1 MQTIDKLTVPQFETL
16 IERVI
21 ERKILELFAD
31 PDQGLE
37 LRPSVKAKLRHSIAA
52 VRRGER
58 GIPAEQVAKELGLKW

>member
-21 ERKILELFAD
+21 ERKIFELFDD
-31 PDQGLE
+31 PDQGPE
-37 LRPSVKAKLRHSIAA
+37 LKPSVKARLRRSMAA

-58 GIPAEQVAKELGLKW
+58 GIPAKQVARDLGLKW

>member
-1 MQTIDKLTVPQFETL
+1 MQTIGKMTVPQFERL

-21 ERKILELFAD
+21 ERKIYELFPD

-37 LRPSVKAKLRHSIAA
+37 LRPSVKTKLRRSMAA

-58 GIPAEQVAKELGLKW
+58 GVPAERAAKELGLKR